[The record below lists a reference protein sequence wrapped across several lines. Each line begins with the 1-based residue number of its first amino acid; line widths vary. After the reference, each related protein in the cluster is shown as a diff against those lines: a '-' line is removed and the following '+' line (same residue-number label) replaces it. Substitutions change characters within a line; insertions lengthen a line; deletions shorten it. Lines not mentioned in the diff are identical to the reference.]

1 MWSKRL
7 LDGVLAALGLVV
19 LSPLMLV
26 VELAVRSHL
35 GVPVLFRQERAGKNG
50 RPFHIVKFRTMTE
63 GRDARGQLLRDAE
76 RLTPLG
82 RFLRS
87 SSLDELPELW
97 NVLKGEMSLVGPR
110 PLPVR
115 YLPRYS
121 PAQARRHTVTP
132 GITGWAQIN
141 GRNAQTWEE
150 RFELDLW
157 YVDNRSLM
165 LDLRILALTA
175 RAVFAGRGAG
185 TAGEVDTPEF
195 QGSARAEGA

>member
-26 VELAVRSHL
+26 VALAVRSHL

-141 GRNAQTWEE
+141 GRNAQTWEH
-150 RFELDLW
+150 RFELDQW
-157 YVDNRSLM
+157 YVAHRSLA
-165 LDLRILALTA
+165 LDLKILVLTVIKVLRREGISA
-175 RAVFAGRGAG
+175 D
-185 TAGEVDTPEF
+185 GEATMPEF
-195 QGSARAEGA
+195 TGK